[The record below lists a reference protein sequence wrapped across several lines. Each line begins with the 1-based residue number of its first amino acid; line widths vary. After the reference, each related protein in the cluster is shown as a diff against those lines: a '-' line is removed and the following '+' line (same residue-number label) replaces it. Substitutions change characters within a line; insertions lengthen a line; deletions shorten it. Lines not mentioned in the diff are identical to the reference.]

1 MKKIILLFVALF
13 FMVSSADAKKIT
25 VFRKGSE
32 DGVNYN
38 RVAES
43 HALFKSSLSCIET
56 GAIHCGWAVSPSIG
70 GFTADEIEAYVMLQ
84 IDSGDLNGNTNYNGS
99 VYVTWNY
106 DADTDELVIVM
117 DDGQI

>member
-43 HALFKSSLSCIET
+43 HGLFKSSLSCIDP
-56 GAIHCGWAVSPSIG
+56 GATHCSWTVSPSIG
-70 GFTADEIEAYVMLQ
+70 GYPSKEIEDFVMLE
-84 IDSGDLNGNTNYNGS
+84 IDSGKLNGNVNYNGA
-99 VYVTWNY
+99 VYVTWTY
-106 DADTDELVIVM
+106 DSDTDELVIVM